1 MEIILKTSL
10 QLLKTTVSNSKF
22 DMIKKRTSCEVQGP
36 RVDKKI
42 IKKICKVARVVNFMF
57 LRKLKKK
64 KMRYQIEGFFFLFV
78 LCVSSVFIIF
88 HSHFWLSSEQQSS
101 RGHRSV
107 RRQISIKLYL
117 CHLGEIKMRHF
128 IDLSEK
134 LFNLELSSQ
143 SFHLWHIR

>member
-22 DMIKKRTSCEVQGP
+22 DMIKKRTSCEVQCP

-64 KMRYQIEGFFFLFV
+64 KIALSNWRFFLSFFS
-78 LCVSSVFIIF
+78 LCFFCVHYFSFALLTIIRTTKQQGTQISTASNINKIIF
-88 HSHFWLSSEQQSS
+88 MSSWRNQDET
-101 RGHRSV
+101 
-107 RRQISIKLYL
+107 LYW
-117 CHLGEIKMRHF
+117 F
-128 IDLSEK
+128 IWK
-134 LFNLELSSQ
+134 
-143 SFHLWHIR
+143 II